1 MSTCHPS
8 LTGTLNENCL
18 LYQGFCYYLLYIS
31 RFLIYMTVLNLL
43 AGKRCLKDSF
53 QITEVMQLIVVK
65 HFFSLVEV
73 NFELLRAFKMQR
85 PTTAVKLPY
94 IYLHPETGWPAFASN
109 FWSHIKT
116 VSPCSDFPKILLIK
130 VCQTSPS
137 TITTVRYIVDIY
149 TQHACTAA
157 LYNLKRCMFICS
169 LVLMLLHFVNLA

>member
-1 MSTCHPS
+1 MSP
-8 LTGTLNENCL
+8 LTYWNAEWKLFIIPRIL
-18 LYQGFCYYLLYIS
+18 LLFVIYIS
-31 RFLIYMTVLNLL
+31 RFQIYMTVLNLP

-73 NFELLRAFKMQR
+73 NFELLRAFKMQC

-137 TITTVRYIVDIY
+137 TITTVRYIVDILLY
-149 TQHACTAA
+149 STCMHGCT
-157 LYNLKRCMFICS
+157 
-169 LVLMLLHFVNLA
+169 V